1 MSKEIALKFRRH
13 KRALFLKRL
22 FLIVAFFITAS
33 IGLFFGA
40 YKVLTIENIE
50 VAGAERLSGEDIAD
64 YAKKKQGPL
73 FLNLAELA
81 EALKAQFSIINNAE
95 ISRNFWK
102 RTLEI
107 QVEERENWAVWCGSD
122 PINIEK
128 EKCFYIDE
136 GGVIFK
142 ESPQFSGRLFLKIKD
157 RRAYEFKE
165 GGRVID
171 EEFFKNLK
179 NFLGHLEKNSK
190 ISVKSIE
197 ISDRAEFWLYSD
209 FKMIIDAETD
219 FERALEN
226 IALFLDSA
234 EKEKIGQI
242 EYIDLRFKDKIF
254 YK

>member
-22 FLIVAFFITAS
+22 FLTVAFFITVS

-40 YKVLTIENIE
+40 YKVLTVENIK
-50 VAGAERLSGEDIAD
+50 VSGAERLSGEDIAD
-64 YAKKKQGPL
+64 YAKEKQGPL
-73 FLNLAELA
+73 FLDSAELV

-95 ISRNFWK
+95 IGRNFWK
-102 RTLEI
+102 RALEI
-107 QVEERENWAVWCGSD
+107 QIEERENWAVWCGTD
-122 PINIEK
+122 PINTEK
-128 EKCFYIDE
+128 ERCFYIDE
-136 GGVIFK
+136 EGIIFK
-142 ESPQFSGRLFLKIKD
+142 ESPQFSGQLFLKIKD
-157 RRAYEFKE
+157 GRAYEFKE
-165 GGRVID
+165 GSRVID
-171 EEFFKNLK
+171 ENFFKNLR
-179 NFLGHLEKNSK
+179 NFLGHLESSSK

-197 ISDRAEFWLYSD
+197 INDGPEFWLYSD
-209 FKMIIDAETD
+209 FKIIVDPQTD

-234 EKEKIGQI
+234 EKEKVGQI